1 MDTKKQTKIFPDD
14 IKWKENSYLN
24 FHKSNKEL
32 DEFTENIDKKKALN
46 LNVIDNIYC
55 ITSIGIFFSMK
66 ILGYDQFVKRYASN
80 KITEKE
86 TILCSSILGCSN
98 FIDFPRGMIVS
109 LRKKL

>member
-55 ITSIGIFFSMK
+55 
-66 ILGYDQFVKRYASN
+66 
-80 KITEKE
+80 
-86 TILCSSILGCSN
+86 
-98 FIDFPRGMIVS
+98 
-109 LRKKL
+109 